1 MYMTSTQPDFISN
14 SLEPWMIKERENIL
28 PSITASVRCPMQRRI
43 KPTSEREN
51 PNVTMNENK
60 EPRIKVPSR
69 EKKKKEWKKEWIKF
83 STPFQ
88 ESSCSFRLSTFLFL
102 DSIIFSFSSLGSVGS
117 PPTQFQLKEGGRWF
131 RDSRVIN
138 AILRLVSFLLR
149 RLIDHTRPFLTY
161 NRVPRQVRPPNSGIS
176 SDVDERSRISS
187 SPFLHSFFLFSFL
200 LFPPSLIEYRY
211 LAI

>member
-1 MYMTSTQPDFISN
+1 MNKVFHPFSRVIMLLSPFNFSLPGLDYLFVFEPRLGWIAANTISTQ
-14 SLEPWMIKERENIL
+14 
-28 PSITASVRCPMQRRI
+28 
-43 KPTSEREN
+43 
-51 PNVTMNENK
+51 
-60 EPRIKVPSR
+60 
-69 EKKKKEWKKEWIKF
+69 
-83 STPFQ
+83 
-88 ESSCSFRLSTFLFL
+88 
-102 DSIIFSFSSLGSVGS
+102 
-117 PPTQFQLKEGGRWF
+117 GGGGGWF
-131 RDSRVIN
+131 RDLRVIN

>member
-1 MYMTSTQPDFISN
+1 
-14 SLEPWMIKERENIL
+14 
-28 PSITASVRCPMQRRI
+28 MQRRI
-43 KPTSEREN
+43 KPRSEREN

-69 EKKKKEWKKEWIKF
+69 EREKKGMKERMNKVFHPFSRVIMLLSPFNFSLPGLDYLFVFEPRLGWIAANTI
-83 STPFQ
+83 STQ
-88 ESSCSFRLSTFLFL
+88 
-102 DSIIFSFSSLGSVGS
+102 G
-117 PPTQFQLKEGGRWF
+117 GGRGGGGWWF

-138 AILRLVSFLLR
+138 AILRLVSFLLG

-176 SDVDERSRISS
+176 SDVDERSSISS
-187 SPFLHSFFLFSFL
+187 SPFLHSFFFFFFISSFSS
-200 LFPPSLIEYRY
+200 FPHHRYRY